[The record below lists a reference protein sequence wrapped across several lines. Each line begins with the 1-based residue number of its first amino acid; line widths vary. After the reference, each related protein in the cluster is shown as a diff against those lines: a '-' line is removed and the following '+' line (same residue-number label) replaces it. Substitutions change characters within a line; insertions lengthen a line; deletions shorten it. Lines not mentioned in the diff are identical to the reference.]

1 MADWHYAQVD
11 PSEELAQ
18 LHLFSM
24 KKRQPHGDVEF
35 VITVREY
42 VGRNE
47 QSMKFY
53 ATADTMVNQEFS
65 GFTPFGWGETLLGAL
80 NECMTVIRNYAC
92 HPAKTDG

>member
-11 PSEELAQ
+11 ASEELAQ

-24 KKRQPHGDVEF
+24 KKRQPEGDVEF

-53 ATADTMVNQEFS
+53 ATADMMVNQELSAFA
-65 GFTPFGWGETLLGAL
+65 PFGWGETLLGAL
-80 NECMTVIRNYAC
+80 SECMTVIRNYHC
-92 HPAKTDG
+92 VPAKQ